1 MGVCGISQE
10 FLVVIRQ
17 ITIIFFMQIYSQK
30 CNVFERI
37 ETLKW
42 LHEQVGEGFYPRWF
56 ITYHLHHPQELVKP
70 IKETNN
76 PFGYKNRYGFDR
88 NLWNYLPRYNYLERE
103 RSNLDAVVKDTRR
116 I

>member
-1 MGVCGISQE
+1 
-10 FLVVIRQ
+10 
-17 ITIIFFMQIYSQK
+17 MQIYSQK

-42 LHEQVGEGFYPRWF
+42 LHEQVGEGFYPKWF

-76 PFGYKNRYGFDR
+76 PFGYKTDMDLIETCGTIYQDIIS
-88 NLWNYLPRYNYLERE
+88 WNGNGVILMQ
-103 RSNLDAVVKDTRR
+103 
-116 I
+116 